1 MSIIVSGIIFSFL
14 TSIVILFQ
22 IALALGAPW
31 GHFAMGGKYPGK
43 FPVSMRVL
51 AVFQAFVLVFLG
63 LIVLS
68 RSELAL
74 NQWYEF
80 SHSAIWF
87 VVAFSVLSSIM
98 NLITRST
105 GERAIWAPV
114 TIVMVITSLI
124 VALG

>member
-1 MSIIVSGIIFSFL
+1 MSINVSGIIFSSL

-31 GHFAMGGKYPGK
+31 GRFAMGGKYPGR
-43 FPVSMRVL
+43 FPIYMRVIAL
-51 AVFQAFVLVFLG
+51 FQAVVLAFLG

-68 RSELAL
+68 RSELAV

-80 SHSAIWF
+80 SLSAVWF

-98 NLITRST
+98 NLISRSK

-114 TIVMVITSLI
+114 AIVMVITSLI